1 MWSGCLLR
9 NIISSNTYRREGKK
23 AGLSKGRIVTVMHT
37 QQDHTQTSETRMVL
51 PNSSKYGRDGYVF
64 IFLHKSVISY
74 GPLGNERGPEWGS
87 CLQLEAFKGTLS
99 SWGNKSFIEVK
110 SELYM
115 SSKSILLETRETPD
129 DVGLLNLSVK
139 ESYWLAQGE
148 CFHSWVLASQ
158 DISSLTCLL
167 IESCLPRLQR
177 AYYPE
182 FSH

>member
-1 MWSGCLLR
+1 M
-9 NIISSNTYRREGKK
+9 
-23 AGLSKGRIVTVMHT
+23 
-37 QQDHTQTSETRMVL
+37 
-51 PNSSKYGRDGYVF
+51 
-64 IFLHKSVISY
+64 
-74 GPLGNERGPEWGS
+74 
-87 CLQLEAFKGTLS
+87 QLEAFKGTLS

-129 DVGLLNLSVK
+129 DVGLLNLSVM

-158 DISSLTCLL
+158 EISSLTCLL
-167 IESCLPRLQR
+167 LESCLPRLQR
-177 AYYPE
+177 TYYPE